1 MKKKIF
7 ALAAV
12 ILLIA
17 VAVSVLAAT
26 LSACTTYDYF
36 ERPEEHSYTA
46 GHEFDEG
53 FGNTNNGYD
62 KDGEEV
68 ERLISVVP
76 NERQLNYLELEYY
89 NFAHFGMN
97 TFTGNEWGTGEEDPD
112 KFNPENLNTD
122 QWCEALKASGSKG
135 IILTAKHHDGF
146 CLWQTSTTTHSV
158 ASSPWMDGKGDVV
171 KMLSE
176 SCEKYGLKMGIY
188 LSPWDMNAESY
199 GDTEDYNKFYM
210 EQLGELLSGE
220 YGPDFDGDGNGE
232 IFCVWMDG
240 ARGEEVPADFEYH
253 MDEWEDLIWKLQ
265 PDCVS
270 ANMGSE
276 VRWVGNEAGIARE
289 SEWSVVSEGDAANQ
303 QQQTS
308 EEDAE
313 RLQSVSAEAEDKGS
327 RELLAKYRDLIFYP
341 AETDVSIRKGWFY
354 HWNQS
359 PKGLDHLMQIYF
371 TSVGG
376 NSSLLLNVTP
386 DKDGLI
392 PSKDVKRLKELGE
405 AVAAT
410 KAEKAQVKS
419 IEVGYVKD
427 GKEVMKEKPELKNLL
442 NEERTGYT
450 FTSDEYI
457 LDFYLSAPIS
467 VGRIDLREDLRFSQR
482 VEEFEV
488 WVKDGESW
496 VLIGDSTIIGNRRSL
511 LFENAPVTDRVRI
524 TVKQSRSVPVLRS
537 EEIYAK

>member
-17 VAVSVLAAT
+17 VAVSVLAA
-26 LSACTTYDYF
+26 CD
-36 ERPEEHSYTA
+36 PEPPESFYS
-46 GHEFDEG
+46 G
-53 FGNTNNGYD
+53 FGTDNNGYAKND
-62 KDGEEV
+62 AEV
-68 ERLISVVP
+68 QRLISVTP
-76 NERQLNYLELEYY
+76 SQRQLDYLELEYY
-89 NFAHFGMN
+89 NFIHFGMN
-97 TFTGNEWGTGEEDPD
+97 TMTGKEWGTGDEDPAE
-112 KFNPENLNTD
+112 FNPKSLNTD
-122 QWCEALKASGSKG
+122 QWCEVLSSTGSKG

-199 GDTEDYNKFYM
+199 GDTEAYNEFYM
-210 EQLGELLSGE
+210 AQLTELLSGE
-220 YGPDFDGDGNGE
+220 YGPDFNGDGKGE

-253 MDEWEDLIWKLQ
+253 MDEWEDLIWTLQ
-265 PDCVS
+265 PDCVA
-270 ANMGSE
+270 ANMGSD

-410 KAEKAQVKS
+410 KAEKAQVER

-427 GKEVMKEKPELKNLL
+427 GKEVMEEKPELKNLL

-511 LFENAPVTDRVRI
+511 LFEDAPVTDRVRI

-537 EEIYAK
+537 VEIYAK